1 MMTAA
6 AQDASVPVV
15 KVDGLSVH
23 SPAHEQ
29 PVVDRVHFE
38 LEAGRCLAVVGES
51 GSGKSVMLR
60 ALVGLEPQ
68 DWWATGSVRINGN
81 ALESMS
87 KSALRRLRRRDVAFV
102 FQDASSALSPVRT
115 VGANLRDSLRDTVGS
130 RGEIR
135 SESLRLLRQVGIPD
149 PERQL
154 HSYPFEL
161 SGGMRQR
168 VMIAMSLAGRP
179 NLLIADEPTSALD
192 VTIQAQII
200 QLVRELQIQRQ
211 LSMIWVSHDLRVVAG
226 IADDVMVMY
235 AGQVLEYGP
244 MIDVLENPK
253 HPYTAGLI
261 ACTPTITDPD
271 RRLNSIPG
279 QSRTFMTAPRGCVFW
294 DRCELRSDP
303 VCETVRPE
311 LREARPGHWV
321 ATSCELSSA
330 GLDEPKRPLGLDR
343 TDVR

>member
-1 MMTAA
+1 
-6 AQDASVPVV
+6 
-15 KVDGLSVH
+15 
-23 SPAHEQ
+23 
-29 PVVDRVHFE
+29 
-38 LEAGRCLAVVGES
+38 
-51 GSGKSVMLR
+51 MLR
-60 ALVGLEPQ
+60 ALVGLVPQ
-68 DWWATGSVRINGN
+68 DWWAAGSVRINGN

-87 KSALRRLRRRDVAFV
+87 GSALRRLRRRDVAFV
-102 FQDASSALSPVRT
+102 FQDAGSALSPVRT

-135 SESLRLLRQVGIPD
+135 TESVRLLRQVGIPD

-200 QLVRELQIQRQ
+200 QLVRELQFQRQ

-244 MIDVLENPK
+244 MIEVLQNPQ
-253 HPYTAGLI
+253 HPYTRA
-261 ACTPTITDPD
+261 D
-271 RRLNSIPG
+271 RVYAYH
-279 QSRTFMTAPRGCVFW
+279 SRPR
-294 DRCELRSDP
+294 
-303 VCETVRPE
+303 
-311 LREARPGHWV
+311 A
-321 ATSCELSSA
+321 
-330 GLDEPKRPLGLDR
+330 
-343 TDVR
+343 